1 MHIFFIFLNIAFR
14 ENGSLGLHSFSDHLD
29 NERKCSDYVITCEG
43 LQVYASEPSNVNISH
58 LFFLNL
64 VLIMYCVVYSVI
76 SFLWE
81 SRKRC
86 FMLLIKRVNTVG
98 VISCYFRGVLYRVKI
113 CFLFFSPLISS
124 MTLVCEIRTWG
135 IKNIQYTL

>member
-76 SFLWE
+76 SFFVREQKKMFHAFNQKSKYGGRDL
-81 SRKRC
+81 
-86 FMLLIKRVNTVG
+86 MLFPWSPVQSENL
-98 VISCYFRGVLYRVKI
+98 LP
-113 CFLFFSPLISS
+113 FF
-124 MTLVCEIRTWG
+124 
-135 IKNIQYTL
+135 